1 MRMYLTNEQRM
12 MAHYQDQ
19 LNQLGFTDLDHLTYG
34 ELKHKLTIERMRNIN
49 YESESN
55 KYF

>member
-1 MRMYLTNEQRM
+1 MKLYLTDEERM
-12 MAHYQDQ
+12 MAHFQDQ
-19 LNQLGFTDLDHLTYG
+19 LNKLGFKDLDHLSYE
-34 ELKHKLTIERMRNIN
+34 ELRYKLTIERMKNIN

>member
-1 MRMYLTNEQRM
+1 MLMYLTNEQRM

-19 LNQLGFTDLDHLTYG
+19 LNKLGFTDLDHLTYE

-55 KYF
+55 QYF